1 MVAIDRIGR
10 GIGLAVMLGAAPALL
25 AWGPALAQTDS
36 STTAAQDSGS
46 TAGPLQPTS
55 PLAMAVELR
64 LDSEFDTP
72 KGAYEHDEFLAI
84 RKFYAGRV
92 FEPLWV
98 DAGGLK
104 PAGRQLVAVLR
115 DAYENGLE
123 PTDYDVGGIEALTE
137 AGDDGGKAHLEYILS
152 RAAVRYATDLHS
164 GRLNPQEVDKEL
176 FVYPRVTDPLKILVD
191 VAASEDV
198 SSFMASLAPTARE
211 YRRLKNALS
220 AYQGLAS
227 LGGWSP
233 LPDGETL
240 KPGMTDPRVPLV
252 RKRLIQVGDY
262 TGAASDSQL
271 FDEELEQAVIRFQY
285 RHGLDQDGA
294 IGKMTRAAFNVPVE
308 DRIDQMLLNMERR
321 RWMATDPGDTYVF
334 VNMADFELKVVD
346 GPKTIHDTR
355 VVVGKPYHRTPVFSG
370 EMTYL
375 VLNPYWNIPPSIAR
389 NEILPKVKQDVSY
402 LTSRNIRV
410 FSDWSGSGKELDPHS
425 INWSSVSKKG
435 FSYKLRQDAGDGN
448 ALGQVKFMFPN
459 RFNVYLHDTQAK
471 NLFSKTVRSFSHGCI
486 RVQYPIDLAEVVLR
500 NDPDWSR
507 EKIDAILAS
516 GKRTIVRLKK
526 PMNVHLTYLTSWVN
540 KDGTVHFR
548 NDIYDRDK
556 RLATALFAS
565 RKTVTQ

>member
-1 MVAIDRIGR
+1 MIAMDRIGK
-10 GIGLAVMLGAAPALL
+10 GFGLALMLGAAPALL
-25 AWGPALAQTDS
+25 GGGLAFAQTNE
-36 STTAAQDSGS
+36 TTAAQDSA
-46 TAGPLQPTS
+46 TAAPLQPAS

-84 RKFYAGRV
+84 REFYTGRI

-98 DAGGLK
+98 GAEGLNQ
-104 PAGRQLVAVLR
+104 AGRGLSAVLR
-115 DAYENGLE
+115 AAHENGLE
-123 PTDYDVGGIEALTE
+123 PTDYDVGGIEALS
-137 AGDDGGKAHLEYILS
+137 AGGDDTARAHLEYLLS

-191 VAASEDV
+191 IAASNDV
-198 SSFMASLAPTARE
+198 ASFMASLAPTARE

-220 AYQGLAS
+220 AYQGIAAS
-227 LGGWSP
+227 GGWSR
-233 LPDGETL
+233 LPEGETL
-240 KPGMTDPRVPLV
+240 KPGMTDARVPLV
-252 RKRLIQVGDY
+252 RSRLIQVGDY
-262 TGAASDSQL
+262 AGPGSDSQL
-271 FDEELEQAVIRFQY
+271 FDEELEKAVINFQY

-294 IGKMTRAAFNVPVE
+294 IGKMTLAAFNTPVE
-308 DRIDQMLLNMERR
+308 KRIDQMLLNMERR

-346 GPKTIHDTR
+346 GQKTIHDTR

-370 EMTYL
+370 EMTYI

-389 NEILPKVKQDVSY
+389 NEILPKVKQDASY

-410 FSDWSGSGKELDPHS
+410 FSDWSGSGKELSPSS
-425 INWSSVSKKG
+425 IDWSKVSKRG

-448 ALGQVKFMFPN
+448 ALGQIKFMFPN
-459 RFNVYLHDTQAK
+459 RFNVYLHDTQSK
-471 NLFSKTVRSFSHGCI
+471 SLFNKTVRSFSHGCI
-486 RVQYPIDLAEVVLR
+486 RVQYPIDLAGVVLR
-500 NDPDWSR
+500 DDPDWPR
-507 EKIDAILAS
+507 EKIDAVLAS

-526 PMNVHLTYLTSWVN
+526 PVNVHLTYLTAWVN

-548 NDIYDRDK
+548 DDIYDRDK
-556 RLATALFAS
+556 RLAGALFES